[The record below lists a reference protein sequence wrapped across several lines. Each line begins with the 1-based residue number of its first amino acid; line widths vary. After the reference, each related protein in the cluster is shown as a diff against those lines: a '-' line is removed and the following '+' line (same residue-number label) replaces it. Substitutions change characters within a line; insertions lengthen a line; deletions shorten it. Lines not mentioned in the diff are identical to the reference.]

1 MPGRV
6 LPSASTCL
14 LIALPLLCY
23 IDDGT
28 KLQFGQEGAMPAES
42 TMRYERSRPLKP
54 NREDV
59 DLTACRPVPAI
70 AVSIDP
76 IGLGAESDRED

>member
-1 MPGRV
+1 
-6 LPSASTCL
+6 
-14 LIALPLLCY
+14 
-23 IDDGT
+23 
-28 KLQFGQEGAMPAES
+28 MPAES